1 MHPPAPPAA
10 PVDFYEVMQ
19 ISPNADSDTIH
30 RIYRLLAVRF
40 HPDNQ
45 ETGSLETF
53 RGITEAYQT
62 LGDPEKRAAY
72 DVSHR
77 ETRRLTWKIFDQCA
91 APLGVDGE
99 RRKREGVLTLL
110 YRKRIATPD
119 QAHLTLREIEELLGV
134 PREHLEFTVWYLRE
148 GQLIQ
153 RSDNGRLTITLKGV
167 DLAEAALERKGT
179 ISLLSAA
186 PAAASQRVA

>member
-1 MHPPAPPAA
+1 MGMQSSATPA

-19 ISPNADSDTIH
+19 ISPNAGSDTIH
-30 RIYRLLAVRF
+30 RIYRLLAQRF

-45 ETGSLETF
+45 ETGSLEIF
-53 RGITEAYQT
+53 RSLTEAYQT

-77 ETRRLTWKIFDQCA
+77 EMRQLKWKIFDQA
-91 APLGVDGE
+91 SAPVGVDVE

-110 YRKRIATPD
+110 YRKRIAAPD
-119 QAHLTLREIEELLGV
+119 QAHLTLKEIEELLGV
-134 PREHLEFTVWYLRE
+134 PREHLEFAVWYLRE
-148 GQLIQ
+148 AQLVQ

-167 DLAEAALERKGT
+167 DLAEVALERKAAPV
-179 ISLLSAA
+179 SLLSAA
-186 PAAASQRVA
+186 